1 MFLDEDL
8 ATEVAWIIV
17 YLSALSNVAIDMLVK
32 SDLLQLLVERLAT
45 SNSLQLLIPV
55 LRSLGNL
62 VAGDAHMTDGFFVV
76 GQGIPG

>member
-1 MFLDEDL
+1 MGAWFTGIIARSESIATNFL
-8 ATEVAWIIV
+8 
-17 YLSALSNVAIDMLVK
+17 
-32 SDLLQLLVERLAT
+32 Q
-45 SNSLQLLIPV
+45 V